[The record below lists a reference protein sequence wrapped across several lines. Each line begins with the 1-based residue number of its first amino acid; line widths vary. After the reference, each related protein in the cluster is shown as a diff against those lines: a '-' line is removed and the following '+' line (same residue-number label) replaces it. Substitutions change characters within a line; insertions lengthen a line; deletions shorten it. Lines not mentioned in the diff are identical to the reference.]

1 MSLSDDE
8 VISLGA
14 ALYTA
19 RVSGTPIAPLTDQHP
34 DMDTSDAYRVQQD
47 LVARLLNDGD
57 RIVGYKLGLTSA
69 PMQKLL
75 DVESPD
81 FAPVLASHVN
91 ADNAAIAVDSFIRPR
106 VEAEIALVLREDL
119 AGPGC
124 TAVDAARAVG
134 GAVSAIE
141 IVDSRISDWKIKLA
155 DTIADLASSGA
166 IVLGSAVTPV
176 DGSFDLRL
184 VGMAF
189 TRDGELVATG
199 AGAAALGSPLAAVA
213 WLANTLHTVGD
224 SLRAGQFVMTGA
236 LHAAMDIAAAQRFRA
251 EFDRLGPVAL
261 RVL

>member
-8 VISLGA
+8 VISLGT
-14 ALYTA
+14 ALFTA
-19 RVSGTPIAPLTDQHP
+19 RVSGTPIAALTDQHP
-34 DMDTSDAYRVQQD
+34 DMSMSDAYRVQQD
-47 LVARLLNDGD
+47 VVARLLQGGD
-57 RIVGYKLGLTSA
+57 RIVGYKLGLTSE
-69 PMQKLL
+69 PMQKMLKV
-75 DVESPD
+75 DSPD

-91 ADNAAIAVDSFIRPR
+91 ADNAAIAVADFIWPR

-119 AGPGC
+119 SGPDC

-141 IVDSRISDWKIKLA
+141 IVDSRIADWKIKLA

-166 IVLGSAVTPV
+166 IVLGSATTPV
-176 DGSFDLRL
+176 DGSYDLRL

-189 TRDGELVATG
+189 TCNGDLVATG

-213 WLANTLHTVGD
+213 WLANTLHTVGV
-224 SLRAGQFVMTGA
+224 SLQAGQFVMTGA
-236 LHAAMDIAAAQRFRA
+236 LHAAVDIAAGQHYRA

-261 RVL
+261 RAV